1 MSLCSRDLI
10 IGTLAS
16 SFQGVLSTILR
27 PIVLALLIRTIQRQR
42 LDQATTAEAVLTVL
56 FFAAI
61 SFADN
66 MTKVFAFQ
74 KVNVAASARYTSATT
89 SLIFH
94 KLLTGRLNLG
104 DNAAAAAASADSG
117 AAAEGKVAKR
127 RAESIVNL
135 VGTDVIGLKEQ
146 VMVVGMIAWA
156 VVGGIGAVIMII
168 VTIGVV
174 PGLCGLFVNI
184 AFTFAT
190 GRLALRLKG
199 VEKERTAASDK
210 RMQTLGQLIEG
221 IKAVKYYA
229 WEEPSTEKVA
239 SLREEECLWI
249 SRYRRVQAITM
260 QTGRASPP
268 LAACAA
274 LVIYSLMYDELSVE
288 DVFVTITLFQAMR
301 PIAIML
307 PMAFAALASFGN
319 ALRRVQGFLVEEV
332 RTTKRCPRTLLVL

>member
-1 MSLCSRDLI
+1 
-10 IGTLAS
+10 
-16 SFQGVLSTILR
+16 
-27 PIVLALLIRTIQRQR
+27 
-42 LDQATTAEAVLTVL
+42 
-56 FFAAI
+56 
-61 SFADN
+61 
-66 MTKVFAFQ
+66 
-74 KVNVAASARYTSATT
+74 
-89 SLIFH
+89 
-94 KLLTGRLNLG
+94 
-104 DNAAAAAASADSG
+104 
-117 AAAEGKVAKR
+117 
-127 RAESIVNL
+127 
-135 VGTDVIGLKEQ
+135 
-146 VMVVGMIAWA
+146 MVVGMIAWA

-332 RTTKRCPRTLLVL
+332 RTSKRCPPLPPYPSFSVMNILVICQDRLRTQQVVVLQVRSFGCFSRSYNTGPPGTRADRGE

>member
-1 MSLCSRDLI
+1 
-10 IGTLAS
+10 
-16 SFQGVLSTILR
+16 
-27 PIVLALLIRTIQRQR
+27 
-42 LDQATTAEAVLTVL
+42 
-56 FFAAI
+56 
-61 SFADN
+61 
-66 MTKVFAFQ
+66 
-74 KVNVAASARYTSATT
+74 
-89 SLIFH
+89 
-94 KLLTGRLNLG
+94 
-104 DNAAAAAASADSG
+104 
-117 AAAEGKVAKR
+117 
-127 RAESIVNL
+127 
-135 VGTDVIGLKEQ
+135 
-146 VMVVGMIAWA
+146 MVVGMIAWA

-274 LVIYSLMYDELSVE
+274 LVIYSLIVRSAERRGCFRYHHSLPGNASHRHHAADGLCCPRIVWECAPTCARLPRRGGEDNKTLPPHPSCSVMNILVICQ
-288 DVFVTITLFQAMR
+288 DRLRTQQVVVLQVR
-301 PIAIML
+301 
-307 PMAFAALASFGN
+307 SFGCFSRSYN
-319 ALRRVQGFLVEEV
+319 TGPPGTRADRGE
-332 RTTKRCPRTLLVL
+332 